1 MYSGDDCIARTDKCY
16 SARTTAESH
25 PSVDDWNERVI
36 FPFEKVNMDKPFAV
50 VLYYGKDNYIG
61 EVLLP
66 FSEIYTIG
74 ELDYQDITVRLVVS
88 SDL

>member
-1 MYSGDDCIARTDKCY
+1 
-16 SARTTAESH
+16 
-25 PSVDDWNERVI
+25 
-36 FPFEKVNMDKPFAV
+36 MDKPFAV
-50 VLYYGKDNYIG
+50 VLYYGKDNYLG